1 MELTDA
7 TLYETVDVVG
17 AFLQVSS
24 RPGDEEPEFI
34 GNLPNKTEK
43 CYVPPWRK
51 VGLWWLP
58 RIFPS
63 PPLLLQLLIRKLR
76 LAGDWLA
83 HFVCVSMTRWNVWT
97 FFLKKINYS
106 IFLCVLNVLQ
116 RTSQIRTRLT
126 RDFWW
131 KIVKKLNEWTWII
144 QRLNKP

>member
-97 FFLKKINYS
+97 FFKK
-106 IFLCVLNVLQ
+106 
-116 RTSQIRTRLT
+116 
-126 RDFWW
+126 
-131 KIVKKLNEWTWII
+131 KKKLFNFPLRFDSRFLVKNRQKIEWMNMNNSATEQTLNIHHR
-144 QRLNKP
+144 RLSASL

>member
-97 FFLKKINYS
+97 FF
-106 IFLCVLNVLQ
+106 F
-116 RTSQIRTRLT
+116 
-126 RDFWW
+126 FF
-131 KIVKKLNEWTWII
+131 KLII
-144 QRLNKP
+144 QFSSAFWMYYSERVKLGRVWLEIFGEKSSKNWMNEHE